1 MMIVE
6 VFNIQLSLVERV
18 TTQQRIQEREDL
30 KSKGNHLTLT
40 DAAEHS
46 AESTGYIVSSRAHR
60 RVSRVDR
67 AYIFDHQFNLN
78 RL

>member
-30 KSKGNHLTLT
+30 KSKGNYLALT
-40 DAAEHS
+40 DTAEHS
-46 AESTGYIVSSRAHR
+46 AKSTGYIVSSRAHS

-67 AYIFDHQFNLN
+67 TYIFDHQFNLN